1 MKLKFIGGSK
11 NRFAIGSSVKL
22 YENNSIILQELN
34 PSRGFQSSMDYTM
47 TIGLGDVTKVDSIR
61 IIYPNNYTQ
70 KLTDV
75 KVNQTLTLNQAD
87 ASEKYKIPKKK
98 IIKPLLQETTKTM

>member
-1 MKLKFIGGSK
+1 M
-11 NRFAIGSSVKL
+11 KL
-22 YENNSIILQELN
+22 YENNSVILQELN

-47 TIGLGDVTKVDSIR
+47 TIGLGKIKKVDSIR

-70 KLTDV
+70 KLTNV
-75 KVNQTLTLNQAD
+75 EVNQTLTLNQAD

-98 IIKPLLQETTKTM
+98 IIKPLLTGTYRKPCRKA